1 MWRCVRCEVINKDED
16 AKCQICG
23 MTASCSQKWTAFL
36 DAEEQ
41 RRAAAAEQAEKQ
53 KKLDAERQSMER
65 ASEKRGG
72 GSRTRTESASS
83 TSGSVSPDPG
93 RYMPPPEPPEEVWR
107 KESYLPEEPSRKQ
120 SPVAIVLEILLGI
133 CILLLLGVLAYVLV
147 RNVLTPGAVT
157 PVEWAKNRMPIPWIR
172 WD

>member
-1 MWRCVRCEVINKDED
+1 MWRCARCEVINKDED

-36 DAEEQ
+36 DAEER

-53 KKLDAERQSMER
+53 KKLDAERQSAER
-65 ASEKRGG
+65 ASEKRDS
-72 GSRTRTESASS
+72 GSSTKTESASS
-83 TSGSVSPDPG
+83 TSGSVSSDSG
-93 RYMPPPEPPEEVWR
+93 RYERLSEEAWR
-107 KESYLPEEPSRKQ
+107 KEDYLMSDSFHRKQ

-147 RNVLTPGAVT
+147 RNVLAPGAVT